1 MRISDNQSSEM
12 GFVREN
18 DEIFAHSPLHLD
30 DAILQNWIELN
41 ESRISR
47 YGLIFLKA

>member
-1 MRISDNQSSEM
+1 MSISDNQSSEM
-12 GFVREN
+12 GFVWED
-18 DEIFAHSPLHLD
+18 DEIFAYSPLHLY

-47 YGLIFLKA
+47 YGLIFQKA